1 MTDLDTTHG
10 KAGARAPQVARL
22 TQIMKLLEER
32 THCSVAELAAHF
44 DVSEETIRRDV
55 RQLETAGRVQKTH
68 GGVSI
73 PACALEA
80 PYRTRLREQAEAK
93 QRIAQHAARTV
104 QEGMTLL
111 LDSGTTCFWLAR
123 ALAGMRDLTIITNSV
138 EIAHEVLGRAGQRLF
153 LAGGQIKPDYHAA
166 FGPEA
171 ISFCQRFVP
180 DLTVL
185 SMGAIDNARGFLD
198 FDADEATFKRALLG
212 RSRRVVVLADAT
224 KFNRA
229 GFIQVAD
236 FSDVNTLYTDM
247 APPPAVA
254 DAARSHGM
262 LIEVAAGG
270 TSRRYAD

>member
-1 MTDLDTTHG
+1 MTDADTHHG
-10 KAGARAPQVARL
+10 KSTGRAPQAARL
-22 TQIMKLLEER
+22 TQLMKLLEER
-32 THCSVAELAAHF
+32 THCSVAELATHF

-73 PACALEA
+73 PAGALEA
-80 PYRTRLREQAEAK
+80 PYRIRLREQAEGK
-93 QRIAQHAARTV
+93 QRIARHAAQMV
-104 QEGMTLL
+104 QDGMTLL

-123 ALAGMRDLTIITNSV
+123 ALAGVRELTIITNSV
-138 EIAHEVLGRAGQRLF
+138 EIAHEVLGRSGQRLF

-185 SMGAIDNARGFLD
+185 SMGAVDSARGFLD
-198 FDADEATFKRALLG
+198 FDADEAMFKRALLG
-212 RSRRVVVLADAT
+212 RSRRVVVLADST
-224 KFNRA
+224 KFNKA

-236 FSDVNTLYTDM
+236 YADVDVLCTDS
-247 APPPAVA
+247 APPPAIA
-254 DAARSHGM
+254 DAARRDGM
-262 LIEVAAGG
+262 TIEVAGG
-270 TSRRYAD
+270 PVRTRFAD